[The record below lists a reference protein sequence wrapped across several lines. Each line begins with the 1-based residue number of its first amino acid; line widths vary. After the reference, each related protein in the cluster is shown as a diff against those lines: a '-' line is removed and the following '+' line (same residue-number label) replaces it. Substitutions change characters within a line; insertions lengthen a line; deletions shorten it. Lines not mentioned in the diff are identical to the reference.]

1 LDKLVEKNNRSLKPW
16 KRTNDASIVPDR
28 GFVKQLKKLK
38 DTFEP
43 VWDCVGCFWEIWD
56 FPKDGSDPYC
66 VTRVSAIG
74 KSYKELSA
82 DVLLGL
88 KQSVF
93 MQNNMTAK
101 QICDYL
107 DEADAQERRRKELD
121 FRQRMKDIAWDSFIN
136 IHCKFIQVP
145 QKYAIERMVS

>member
-1 LDKLVEKNNRSLKPW
+1 MKKANSLKPW
-16 KRTNDASIVPDR
+16 KRINDASIVPDR

-38 DTFEP
+38 NSFDV
-43 VWDCVGCFWEIWD
+43 VWDCISCNWEIWD
-56 FPKDGSDPYC
+56 FPQDSEPYC
-66 VTRVSAIG
+66 VTRVSAKN

-82 DVLLGL
+82 DILLGIR
-88 KQSVF
+88 KSIF

-107 DEADAQERRRKELD
+107 DEADAQECRRKELD
-121 FRQRMKDIAWDSFIN
+121 FRQRMKDIAWETFIN
-136 IHCKFIQVP
+136 IHCKVIQVP